1 MTFPFQLIPRLNQ
14 RNMSGD
20 DKKEAKS
27 SVQINLQM
35 RDIIVLVAFLLG
47 IPVGGFTL
55 YASNADNSNALTR
68 QAVSAEADT
77 LGRYLAGMTQV
88 LEALTDATKT
98 NTQMIQLQNREHIDR
113 MDSLYGLTM
122 DFARNMDGY
131 FNGRL
136 DQMKDD

>member
-1 MTFPFQLIPRLNQ
+1 MTAEKTKTER
-14 RNMSGD
+14 
-20 DKKEAKS
+20 S

-55 YASNADNSNALTR
+55 YASNSDNSQALTR
-68 QAVSAEADT
+68 QAVAAEADT
-77 LGRYLAGMTQV
+77 LGTYLAGMTV
-88 LEALTDATKT
+88 LLQELTTATQA
-98 NTQMIQLQNREHIDR
+98 NTQMIALQNRDHIDR

-131 FNGRL
+131 FKGRFHR
-136 DQMKDD
+136 K